1 MIVNVTKARKRKAV
15 PARSKAVGA
24 VLYDFGPGRR
34 DEHIN
39 PRALAGNVTGTPL
52 QIARAIDHTA
62 RRRPEITSPIWRASL
77 SLPDEDGILPDA
89 QWAVIAA
96 DFIAG
101 MNFDSAPWV
110 AVRHGDDHIHLTV
123 SRVDWSGQLL
133 SDRWDYRRAREVA
146 DRLEEEHG
154 LVRAR
159 DRFKQEGPQVRNNE
173 LEAAKR
179 RGRGPDTPVPPEREE
194 LRQIIREVR
203 DASRG
208 LGRDAFESGLED
220 AGVSFRANVASTGR
234 MNGYSFSLPSWTDAV
249 GEQVWVPASKVARD
263 LRWAQ
268 LKTVVGELPPDT
280 LAPRAATAAATS
292 PTRVDNVHQ
301 DDVAEFVDQAVEM
314 MRQGRI
320 ERGTALPEDHPALS
334 SDPAA
339 RILAQWKAKA
349 AGQEV
354 PAEALPTPQSVPA
367 WTDKRRRPYGAL
379 ATDAIPGEI
388 KKARRQAATWQAAA
402 ETALSNARSWDGQ
415 ATGAV
420 TGTRVRDLH
429 KLRAK
434 VAAAEPHI
442 AAEVA
447 ARNEA
452 RDADTATDAARK
464 IWRTANRLKSLGWLE
479 LRREGTS
486 RKAEEKKAATASTA
500 IHAYVEQAQ
509 QARSRAADAARAA
522 REASGLPNAEA
533 DAKRLEQWPELL
545 AEAQRGD
552 QDEGRAHRD
561 AEQARAQDLAQKIRG
576 AEARVGQL
584 GAEAELRRTMPEGQ
598 RKAEGRARR
607 DAALQKVP
615 TSRRRKASPPGEQ
628 PAHLRR
634 RGPSAGR
641 GPTAGR

>member
-1 MIVNVTKARKRKAV
+1 MIANITKGKR
-15 PARSKAVGA
+15 AVGA
-24 VLYDFGPGRR
+24 LLYDFGPGRR

-39 PRALAGNVTGTPL
+39 PRIVAGNVTGTPL
-52 QIARAIDHTA
+52 QVARAIDHTA
-62 RRRPEITSPIWRASL
+62 RRRPSIAAPIWRCSL

-89 QWAVIAA
+89 QWSTIAA
-96 DFIAG
+96 DFIASMG
-101 MNFDSAPWV
+101 FDGAPWV

-123 SRVDWSGQLL
+123 SRVDWGGQLL
-133 SDRWDYRRAREVA
+133 TDRWDYRRAREAA

-154 LVRAR
+154 LVRAA
-159 DRFKQEGPQVRNNE
+159 DRFRPEGPQVRNNE
-173 LEAAKR
+173 LEASNR
-179 RGRGPDTPVPPEREE
+179 RRGPDAAVPPEREE
-194 LRQIIREVR
+194 LRRLVREVR

-208 LGRDAFESGLED
+208 LGRDAFESGLTD
-220 AGVSFRANVASTGR
+220 AGVLYRANVASTGK
-234 MNGYSFSLPSWTDAV
+234 MNGYSFTLENWTD
-249 GEQVWVPASKVARD
+249 GSGGQVWVAASKVARD
-263 LRWAQ
+263 LRWAE
-268 LKTVVGELPPDT
+268 LKTVVGELQPDT
-280 LAPRAATAAATS
+280 LAPRAAEAAATS
-292 PTRVDNVHQ
+292 PTPSRVDNVHQ

-314 MRQGRI
+314 LKQGRI

-354 PAEALPTPQSVPA
+354 PAEALPTPPQSVPA
-367 WTDKRRRPYGAL
+367 WTDKRRRPYGRL
-379 ATDAIPGEI
+379 ATDAIPREI

-402 ETALSNARSWDGQ
+402 ETALSNARSWDSQ

-434 VAAAEPHI
+434 VTAAEPHI
-442 AAEVA
+442 AVEVA

-464 IWRTANRLKSLGWLE
+464 IWRTADRLKSLGWLE

-486 RKAEEKKAATASTA
+486 RKAEEKKAATASAA
-500 IHAYVEQAQ
+500 IHAYAEQAL

-552 QDEGRAHRD
+552 QDEGRARRD
-561 AEQARAQDLAQKIRG
+561 AEQARVQNLLGQIRA
-576 AEARVGQL
+576 AETRVGQL

-615 TSRRRKASPPGEQ
+615 ASRRRKASPPGEQ

-634 RGPSAGR
+634 RGPSEGR